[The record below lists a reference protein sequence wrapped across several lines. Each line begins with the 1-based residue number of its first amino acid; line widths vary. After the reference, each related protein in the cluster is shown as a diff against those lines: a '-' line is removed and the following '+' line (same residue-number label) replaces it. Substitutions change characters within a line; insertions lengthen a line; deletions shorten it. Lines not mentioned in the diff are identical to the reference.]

1 MTKGPHP
8 FAQPLPLRKER
19 TMQNQNTCLSARDAL
34 VSMSVAY
41 EGDWGKIHADIKALK
56 PIEASNPA
64 PAVDCVTIL
73 DEADYPKELLEV
85 PQPPFVLYVKGNAD
99 LLHGSHDD
107 VLSIAGSK
115 SPTKYAAK
123 YSAEIGTACAK
134 RGLILCAKL
143 SRGCARKALRACA
156 EAGGKCIVVMS
167 SGFDKPYPDDEE
179 NAKTIDAVIASGGV
193 VVSEYPIGTL
203 PKPQNFVASSR
214 IVAALGKALFVPQAD
229 SHSGTMVVIAHA
241 LNAGRDVAALPFEAA
256 EGDNIQN
263 NLLIANGATL
273 VYDADGFLEEEYH
286 GVRDVG
292 EAAA

>member
-1 MTKGPHP
+1 
-8 FAQPLPLRKER
+8 
-19 TMQNQNTCLSARDAL
+19 MQNQNTYQNTCLSPRDAL
-34 VSMSVAY
+34 VSMSVDH
-41 EGDWGKIHADIKALK
+41 EGDWGKIHADIKAHRAMAT
-56 PIEASNPA
+56 PIST
-64 PAVDCVTIL
+64 PAVECITIL
-73 DEADYPKELLEV
+73 DEADYPKELLEI

-99 LLHGSHDD
+99 LLHGNHDD

-123 YSAEIGTACAK
+123 YSADIGTACAK
-134 RGLILCAKL
+134 RGLTLCAKL

-156 EAGGKCIVVMS
+156 EAGGKCIAVMS

-229 SHSGTMVVIAHA
+229 THSGTMVVIAYA
-241 LNAGRDVAALPFEAA
+241 LNAGKDVAALPFEAS
-256 EGDNIQN
+256 EGSDVQN
-263 NLLIANGATL
+263 NVLIANGATL

-286 GVRDVG
+286 GIR
-292 EAAA
+292 E